1 MGLIDGAV
9 AGILAIDAGNSK
21 TDVCVVSADGD
32 LLGSARG
39 GPFRPHR
46 VGATAAVA
54 SIAPAVAEALSRAGS
69 VEVRHVAACLANADL
84 PVEHEALEAAIGEAG
99 WAPSYEV
106 VNDTFALLRAGLDSV
121 TRRGGGLRRRDQL
134 HRRAGGRQDG
144 AVRRGRA
151 HLRRL
156 GRRWPPVAGG
166 DVVGG
171 PGRGRPRPRHRAA
184 HRAPEALRALVDGRP
199 DRSRSPRRLAR
210 GAVHGADA
218 RCCSPSP
225 RAATRSPST
234 SCGARPTRSSRWRP
248 PRSAASTRCRS
259 RSTWCWAAACSPLAT
274 GC

>member
-1 MGLIDGAV
+1 M
-9 AGILAIDAGNSK
+9 
-21 TDVCVVSADGD
+21 
-32 LLGSARG
+32 
-39 GPFRPHR
+39 
-46 VGATAAVA
+46 
-54 SIAPAVAEALSRAGS
+54 
-69 VEVRHVAACLANADL
+69 AACLANADL

-156 GRRWPPVAGG
+156 GRRRPPVAGG

-184 HRAPEALRALVDGRP
+184 HRAPRALRALVDGRP
-199 DRSRSPRRLAR
+199 DRGRPPRRPAR

-218 RCCSPSP
+218 RALLRRRGRRP
-225 RAATRSPST
+225 RSPST

-248 PRSAASTRCRS
+248 PRSAASTPSRS
-259 RSTWCWAAACSPLAT
+259 RSTWSSAAACSPPATALLIDEITRLLADQAPLAVARVVEAPPIV
-274 GC
+274 GAALLALDRIGAGDGAQLLLRESFYPVGR